1 MIAVFSAGNARDLIR
16 GFRECVLSG
25 EPGILPEPLQVW
37 DLLFSRRLESIR
49 DRVAIAGG
57 PPRLREQFVPLLQLE
72 TLESED
78 DVSAFRH
85 SRKSMHAYIDE
96 SDQAPENVLVAQRF
110 LRYSAEI
117 EVLLRARTA
126 LASRTSEE
134 WSKAASYLMSAYQIL
149 PFSLG
154 DCESLLD
161 NYDEQMSRDKL
172 GTLVVSSGIS
182 PLELPVSDR
191 TPTLSEG

>member
-1 MIAVFSAGNARDLIR
+1 
-16 GFRECVLSG
+16 
-25 EPGILPEPLQVW
+25 
-37 DLLFSRRLESIR
+37 
-49 DRVAIAGG
+49 
-57 PPRLREQFVPLLQLE
+57 
-72 TLESED
+72 
-78 DVSAFRH
+78 
-85 SRKSMHAYIDE
+85 
-96 SDQAPENVLVAQRF
+96 
-110 LRYSAEI
+110 
-117 EVLLRARTA
+117 
-126 LASRTSEE
+126 
-134 WSKAASYLMSAYQIL
+134 MSAYQIL